1 MTSHREYSNMSL
13 QKFNHSSNS
22 ERDVPTQTSRDYT
35 TSYGLILIAVV
46 IIVGNSLVL
55 ATVKSFKRRRLVSD
69 TLIFCLSLSDL
80 TNALTSTTLA
90 IIFKFTLLHKSTG
103 GTSRGLFRRLCQAQG
118 WFIVTTQLQSVFIV
132 TLITLERFVAVSRPF
147 FYKTHANPP
156 VAHRSLAA
164 LFLVSVLISSAPLL
178 GWDQY
183 VSFPK
188 VAVCMFPYDGSYA
201 ILLVVIGYA
210 DMVLVSYCFLA
221 IRVSLKKFMKRQSY
235 FARRRGAITGPP
247 PEMEEEENASSM
259 SKNGAKAM
267 EQSKRLL
274 KVSAMVSFLF
284 YFSWLPLMVRH
295 VYDVYIDRS

>member
-1 MTSHREYSNMSL
+1 M
-13 QKFNHSSNS
+13 
-22 ERDVPTQTSRDYT
+22 
-35 TSYGLILIAVV
+35 
-46 IIVGNSLVL
+46 
-55 ATVKSFKRRRLVSD
+55 
-69 TLIFCLSLSDL
+69 
-80 TNALTSTTLA
+80 
-90 IIFKFTLLHKSTG
+90 
-103 GTSRGLFRRLCQAQG
+103 
-118 WFIVTTQLQSVFIV
+118 FIV

-147 FYKTHANPP
+147 FYKTHANP
-156 VAHRSLAA
+156 A